1 MMLDKC
7 QICFFVWREEMFRL
21 KKKPHQ
27 FAQNIFYPNG
37 DESRLWRRRKKTD
50 EYEGEKEIAM
60 TCALRLRD

>member
-27 FAQNIFYPNG
+27 FTQNIFYPNG
-37 DESRLWRRRKKTD
+37 DESRLWRRRKNLMNMKA
-50 EYEGEKEIAM
+50 KKK
-60 TCALRLRD
+60 LQ